1 MITSVDKVIF
11 LKGVELFSELPGRE
25 LLSLATIAEEV
36 LLKRGMEIF
45 REGDQGDSLFVVVRG
60 EVEVR
65 RGGRS
70 VAVVSERETFG
81 EMALL
86 DGEPRSA
93 TVTPMVDGVALRIER
108 ETFFELLAT
117 RREIAM
123 GVIRILTRR
132 LRRSHPGGGTG

>member
-25 LLSLATIAEEV
+25 LLSLASIAEEV
-36 LLKRGMEIF
+36 ALRRGVDIF
-45 REGDQGDSLFVVVRG
+45 REGELGDSLFVVVRG
-60 EVEVR
+60 EVEVH

-70 VAVVSERETFG
+70 LAVVGERETFG

-93 TVTPMVDGVALRIER
+93 TVTPRVDGIALRIER
-108 ETFFELLAT
+108 ETFFEMLAT

-132 LRRSHPGGGTG
+132 LRRSSSELKVG